1 MSADQPLLNAEVLE
15 VFCPLHVVL
24 NKTGHIV
31 QAGRAFHKL
40 CLGKNA
46 TGHRLLEMFEV
57 KRPRQVKSLKDLR
70 ACAGTRLHLQLRNA
84 HRTELKGVF
93 VSLSDGEGAV
103 LNLSFGISVVDA
115 VCDYELTSADFA
127 PTDLAIELLYMAE
140 AQSAAMLASKKM
152 NLRLQEARMMAE
164 EQAFTD
170 TLTGLKNR
178 RALEPLLERLIERE
192 QDFALLHLDLD
203 FFKAVNDEQG
213 HAAGDHVLKVVA
225 KRMQH
230 ETRPQD
236 NIIRTGGDEFVMIL
250 PSLKEGTQVD
260 GLARRLIAA
269 IEGPITFEDQL
280 CKVSA
285 SIGTV
290 LSLNYE
296 RPMIDQMMD
305 DADLALYGAKREGR
319 GCHVPYSAALRLENN
334 PNAPIDTAR
343 SMP

>member
-1 MSADQPLLNAEVLE
+1 MKKDQSNLNTQVLE
-15 VFCPLHVVL
+15 AFCPLHVVL
-24 NKTGHIV
+24 NKSGQIEQV
-31 QAGRAFHKL
+31 GRAFHKL
-40 CLGKNA
+40 CPGKDA
-46 TGHRLLEMFEV
+46 TNRRILEMVEI
-57 KRPRQVKSLKDLR
+57 KRPRQVKTWEDVLAST
-70 ACAGTRLHLQLRNA
+70 GTKLHLQLRNE
-84 HRTELKGVF
+84 HRTELKGLLVP
-93 VSLSDGEGAV
+93 LPDGAGAV

-115 VCDYELTSADFA
+115 VCDYELTNADFA

-140 AQSAAMLASKKM
+140 AQSAAMSASKKM

-178 RALEPLLERLIERE
+178 RALEPILERLIERE
-192 QDFALLHLDLD
+192 QDFALMHLDLD

-225 KRMQH
+225 KRMRH

-236 NIIRTGGDEFVMIL
+236 TIIRTGGDEFVMIL
-250 PSLKEGTQVD
+250 PSLKDAAQLD
-260 GLARRLIAA
+260 GLAARLIRS

-290 LSLNYE
+290 LSLSYE
-296 RPMIDQMMD
+296 RPEIDRMMD
-305 DADLALYGAKREGR
+305 DADVALYGAKREGR
-319 GCHVPYSAALRLENN
+319 GCHVTYRAALRSDQTLDHQRV
-334 PNAPIDTAR
+334 A
-343 SMP
+343 S